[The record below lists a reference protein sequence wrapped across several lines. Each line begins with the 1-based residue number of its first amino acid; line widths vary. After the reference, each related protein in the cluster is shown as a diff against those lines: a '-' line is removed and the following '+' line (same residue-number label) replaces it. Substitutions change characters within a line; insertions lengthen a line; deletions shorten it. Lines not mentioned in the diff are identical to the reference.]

1 MKKLTTSVLAVV
13 LTSSFALVNA
23 QTDSTKTQN
32 IEGVVVTALGIKRE
46 QKTLGYASQQLKGDQ
61 LTSGTTNTGN
71 VASQLSGKVAGLQ
84 VNTNNNF
91 GGSSNLV
98 IRGYKSL
105 KGGGP
110 LIVIDGSPVNNNSL
124 SGTFDYGNFLSDI
137 NQEDI
142 ESVNVLKGA
151 AASALYG
158 ERGLNGV
165 IVITTKSGRGRND
178 QRWGVTLQS
187 SANFGFIDKTTFPEY
202 QSMYGGGYANEDW
215 NFVNDKN
222 EGGDY
227 TNFNDDASLGPKY
240 DGHPIYFNDAFDPN
254 SPNFGKK
261 RPYLAGAHTPVDFF
275 ETATNYANTIT
286 LQKSGEKSNFML
298 GYTNQMMNGIMPN
311 SVLRKNT
318 VSTKL
323 GFDLTDKLTATIYST
338 LTIQDTRGRN
348 ETGYSDNLI
357 SGFRQW
363 WNVDTDIYE
372 QKAAYLNSGE
382 QNVTWNRVDTENGRP
397 AYWNNPYF
405 QRYKNYQSDSR
416 LRNFSY
422 AMVNY
427 EINPHWNVTAKLSN
441 DFLRM
446 LIENRLATG
455 SGAQAFGNSGN
466 DVNSGY
472 AKQQIN
478 QSEQNFDAFA
488 NYKYDITD
496 KIDISGVVG
505 ANVRRNYYASDYAS
519 TEGGLAVPDLFSLS
533 NSQGTVLPTSET
545 EYKQATVGAYATA
558 SLGFA
563 DTFYV
568 DGTYRVDKSSNLPK
582 DNNAYGYGSI
592 AGSVILS
599 SLIKQDWLSFW
610 KIRGNYA
617 VVGGSTGVYQLKNT
631 YSTRGIMGGAVLYDP
646 TLIDGR
652 AYVRANSQLKPERS
666 KEFEFGMEM
675 QFFNRRLGFD
685 VAAYNSKTT
694 DQIISLP
701 ISASSGFSYKVFNAG
716 EIDNKGVEVQLNLT
730 PLKSKDFSWDINA
743 NWAKNKN
750 EVVDLNGFDNYL
762 LATYQGGVTLNAS
775 VGQAFGTLIGTDYV
789 YDANGN
795 RVVTSPDANGL
806 GGGMWAKTAPKVIGN
821 ITPDWTGG
829 VRNTFNYKGLSV
841 GFLIDVQK
849 GGNTYST
856 DMLYGYS
863 GGLYKETTSPE
874 FRDPANVVLN
884 GVYANGQVNTTPLGG
899 YKLVNGVKTRVRNI
913 YNYYSYQP
921 QGYNNAPNSEF
932 IYDTSYVKLRE
943 ASISYKLPKDMISS
957 LNVDDVTLSLVGR
970 NLWIID
976 KKIPYAD
983 PEAGVGGGLRSKGN
997 SIGILPTTR
1006 DFGFNVSIKF

>member
-921 QGYNNAPNSEF
+921 QGYN
-932 IYDTSYVKLRE
+932 
-943 ASISYKLPKDMISS
+943 
-957 LNVDDVTLSLVGR
+957 LSL
-970 NLWIID
+970 IHI
-976 KKIPYAD
+976 
-983 PEAGVGGGLRSKGN
+983 
-997 SIGILPTTR
+997 
-1006 DFGFNVSIKF
+1006 